1 LGGKTHRGWGGSNLM
16 NEKKENYL
24 ENISKIPV
32 IIKTRPR

>member
-1 LGGKTHRGWGGSNLM
+1 MM